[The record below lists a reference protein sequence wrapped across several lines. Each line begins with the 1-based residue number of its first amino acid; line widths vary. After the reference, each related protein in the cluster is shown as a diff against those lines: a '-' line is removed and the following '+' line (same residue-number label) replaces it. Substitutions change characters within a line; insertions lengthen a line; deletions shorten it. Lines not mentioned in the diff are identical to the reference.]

1 MSGVDFG
8 ALTPEV
14 NSALIY
20 AGPGSGPM
28 LAAAGAWRGLAG
40 ELNAVAASYQT
51 VIAELSE
58 QRWFGPASQAM
69 AAAATPYAN
78 WLGATAAAAEHTAS
92 RMMLAVSDFEQAF
105 TATVPPPA
113 IAANRAQLAGLVA
126 SNVLGQNSTA
136 IAATEAEYNLMWLQ
150 DATVMYGYATRSAA
164 ATTVQPFTAPPPVT
178 DGSAGQDT
186 AATQNQLSQLL
197 NAIPQTLRGLSGSG
211 GAQASPI
218 GALASAQSTDPAAQ
232 AASYIETLAR
242 TVLPANDTNISVLY
256 GMGQYARNL
265 NTDLDIS
272 QATGGRAGFGSGA
285 RVLAGAEST
294 ALTEGVRPVVAANAG
309 GARTVG
315 KLAVPPAWVESLPET
330 APTASAAPTA
340 ASVAAAAPAGHGA
353 GVAAAGLA
361 AGRTRRRAP
370 AGRAEAHRERIADRL
385 TGIEVRHWHA
395 EPGEL
400 KSLLGEVAGQPGIH
414 EVYFDTGEPIPP
426 GSCGGPEPGQE

>member
-1 MSGVDFG
+1 VSGVDFG
-8 ALTPEV
+8 ALPPEM

-51 VIAELSE
+51 VIAELSG
-58 QRWFGPASQAM
+58 QSWFGPASQAM
-69 AAAATPYAN
+69 AAAATPYAD
-78 WLGATAAAAEHTAS
+78 WLRTTAAAAEHTAS

-105 TATVPPPA
+105 AATVPPPA

-136 IAATEAEYNLMWLQ
+136 IAATEAEYHLMWLQ
-150 DATVMYGYATRSAA
+150 DATVMYGYAARSAA
-164 ATTVQPFTAPPPVT
+164 ATTLQPFTAPPPVT

-186 AATQNQLSQLL
+186 AATQNQLSPLL

-285 RVLAGAEST
+285 RALAGAEST

-309 GARTVG
+309 SARTVG
-315 KLAVPPAWVESLPET
+315 KLAVPPTWAEALPET
-330 APTASAAPTA
+330 APTACAAPTA
-340 ASVAAAAPAGHGA
+340 ASAAAAAPAGHGA

-361 AGRTRRRAP
+361 AGRPGRRAP
-370 AGRAEAHRERIADRL
+370 AGRAEAPSERIADRL

-414 EVYFDTGEPIPP
+414 EVYLDTGEPV
-426 GSCGGPEPGQE
+426 PGQE